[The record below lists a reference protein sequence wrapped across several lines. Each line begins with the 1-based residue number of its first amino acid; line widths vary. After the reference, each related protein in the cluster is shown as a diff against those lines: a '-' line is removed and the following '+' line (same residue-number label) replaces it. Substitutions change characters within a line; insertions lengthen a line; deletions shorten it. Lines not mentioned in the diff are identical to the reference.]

1 MCRAHKAADPE
12 SYPIRDEVRK
22 QLPSLVGIEEKYG
35 PTNVHFQIYDGTCHD
50 LPLFSMTTP
59 ARGLFR
65 AIASFARFCTPQAP
79 GSLHINTPSNSKLSR
94 PSSKLYTEPLSMTM
108 TSLDIAS
115 SPRALSPVNGA
126 RTLSIPT
133 SDRRESHI
141 SETTSSRSQSVK
153 MDVSGPPTDS
163 EPEVEED
170 GVRALPKERARTGP
184 VEDEAGPRFGVEDA
198 SKDSRAKPG
207 EAGHS
212 GIYNGDNVSLISSL
226 PPFLP

>member
-1 MCRAHKAADPE
+1 
-12 SYPIRDEVRK
+12 
-22 QLPSLVGIEEKYG
+22 
-35 PTNVHFQIYDGTCHD
+35 
-50 LPLFSMTTP
+50 MTTP

-94 PSSKLYTEPLSMTM
+94 PSSKVYTEPLSITM

-141 SETTSSRSQSVK
+141 SETTTSRSQSVR

-163 EPEVEED
+163 EPEPELEED

-212 GIYNGDNVSLISSL
+212 GIYNGDNVSLTYSFLPSL
-226 PPFLP
+226 PLSPISMTPCRSQASMESIPD